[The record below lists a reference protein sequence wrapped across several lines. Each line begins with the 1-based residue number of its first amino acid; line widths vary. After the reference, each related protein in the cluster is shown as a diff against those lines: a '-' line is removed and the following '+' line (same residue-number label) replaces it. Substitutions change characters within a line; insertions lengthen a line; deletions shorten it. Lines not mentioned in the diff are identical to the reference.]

1 MKRFLKLI
9 LCLIITLFSFGN
21 TNLFGQKIIEYK
33 GDTLIVITPKNV
45 ATMNSII
52 IEREYLIEEVDI
64 LSTLV
69 SVKDSIIMDQ
79 SDIIKISQESLLETK
94 KRHNLVIQE
103 QAVTWKKEVWKWSG
117 ISAGIGILVGIL
129 ISR

>member
-1 MKRFLKLI
+1 MKLI
-9 LCLIITLFSFGN
+9 LCLIIALFSFGN
-21 TNLFGQKIIEYK
+21 TNLFGQKIVEYK
-33 GDTLIVITPKNV
+33 GDTLIVVTPKNV
-45 ATMNSII
+45 ATINSII
-52 IEREYLIEEVDI
+52 VEREYLIEEIDI

-94 KRHNLVIQE
+94 KHNDLVIQE

-117 ISAGIGILVGIL
+117 ISAGIGILIGIL

>member
-1 MKRFLKLI
+1 MI
-9 LCLIITLFSFGN
+9 LCLIIALFSFGN
-21 TNLFGQKIIEYK
+21 TNLFGQKIVEYK
-33 GDTLIVITPKNV
+33 GDTLIVVTPKNV
-45 ATMNSII
+45 ATINSII
-52 IEREYLIEEVDI
+52 VEREYLIEEIDI

-94 KRHNLVIQE
+94 KHNDLVIQE

-117 ISAGIGILVGIL
+117 ISAGIGILIGIL

>member
-1 MKRFLKLI
+1 MKRSLKLI
-9 LCLIITLFSFGN
+9 LCLIIALFSFGN
-21 TNLFGQKIIEYK
+21 TNLFGQKIVEYK
-33 GDTLIVITPKNV
+33 GDTLIVVTPKNV
-45 ATMNSII
+45 ATINSII
-52 IEREYLIEEVDI
+52 VEREYLIEEIDI

-94 KRHNLVIQE
+94 KHNDLVIQE

-117 ISAGIGILVGIL
+117 ISAGIGILIGIL

>member
-9 LCLIITLFSFGN
+9 LCLTIVLFSCGN

-33 GDTLIVITPKNV
+33 GDTLIVITPKNI
-45 ATMNSII
+45 ATINSII
-52 IEREYLIEEVDI
+52 VEREYLIDEVDI
-64 LSTLV
+64 LSNMV
-69 SVKDSIIMDQ
+69 SIKDSIITDQ
-79 SDIIKISQESLLETK
+79 SNIIRVNQESLIAAK
-94 KRHNLVIQE
+94 KQHNLVIQE

-117 ISAGIGILVGIL
+117 ISAGIGVLVGIL

>member
-1 MKRFLKLI
+1 MKLI